1 MGLEEDLEVYR
12 LQLLESMSERPNCS
26 ARGLVDPIQVYVNE
40 RRVGEL
46 KGAETEATLNVH
58 GVDHIETVQLRTED
72 GRLLGGLVAPESG
85 FRTNRV
91 QLLADTVE
99 LCVQNTMQGGSLS
112 AVFIPAPSFWSRT
125 KTILADVADRWMV
138 RRPEAAMAYGMRT
151 VAFTQALLAIAVV
164 GLVADRVM
172 IWVTPEHT
180 VAQTVQAEALR
191 TASIAEMEQLTK
203 QLGELRS
210 MQTKV
215 GEALQSQEKGM
226 TLLHQTMARLS
237 STQESV
243 ASSVVMVKEE
253 MEKRQDGPERE
264 ADRPAQLL
272 PAGRGV
278 VDQEQFEL
286 AIHGLASDNDRLF
299 KQIAGLEEH
308 NRTLTARLQTALTQV
323 ARAVEQSSERVVARE
338 ADMARKHQL
347 LPVADGRQNAQSQPF
362 LFWVT
367 FSEGTTQ
374 ETIDQWVNGMKGHK
388 GATNEGWQEVQIL
401 PPPVPPDLFLEQIKG
416 DKIIKEARLNH

>member
-1 MGLEEDLEVYR
+1 MVQEEDLELYR
-12 LQLLESMSERPNCS
+12 SQLLDSMSERPS
-26 ARGLVDPIQVYVNE
+26 HSVRGLLDPIQVYVNE

-46 KGAETEATLNVH
+46 KGAETETTLHVH

-91 QLLADTVE
+91 RLSHDTVE
-99 LCVQNTMQGGSLS
+99 LCVQNTAQGGSLS
-112 AVFIPAPSFWSRT
+112 AVFMPAPSFWSRT
-125 KTILADVADRWMV
+125 WNILTDVADRWMV
-138 RRPEAAMAYGMRT
+138 KRPEAAMAYGMRT
-151 VAFTQALLAIAVV
+151 VAFTQVLLAIAVV

-172 IWVTPEHT
+172 IWITPEHT
-180 VAQTVQAEALR
+180 VAATAQAEALR
-191 TASIAEMEQLTK
+191 TASITEIEQLAK
-203 QLGELRS
+203 QLRELRS

-215 GEALQSQEKGM
+215 GDALQSQEKGM

-253 MEKRQDGPERE
+253 MEKRQEGPERD
-264 ADRPAQLL
+264 ADRPAQL
-272 PAGRGV
+272 PAGKGL
-278 VDQEQFEL
+278 VDQDQFEV
-286 AIHGLASDNDRLF
+286 AIHGLAADNERLS

-308 NRTLTARLQTALTQV
+308 NRTLTAKLQTAIAHV
-323 ARAVEQSSERVVARE
+323 AKAVEQSPERLVARE
-338 ADMARKHQL
+338 VDIARKHQL
-347 LPVADGRQNAQSQPF
+347 VPVVDSRQGTQAQPF

-374 ETIDQWVNGMKGHK
+374 ESIDQWVNGMKGHK
-388 GATNEGWQEVQIL
+388 GAQNEGWQEVQIL
-401 PPPVPPDLFLEQIKG
+401 PPPVPPDLFLEQLRG

>member
-1 MGLEEDLEVYR
+1 MVQEEDLELYR
-12 LQLLESMSERPNCS
+12 SQLLDLRSERPS
-26 ARGLVDPIQVYVNE
+26 RSVRGLLDPIQVYVNE

-46 KGAETEATLNVH
+46 KGAEIEATLHVH

-85 FRTNRV
+85 FRTARV
-91 QLLADTVE
+91 QFSAETVE
-99 LCVQNTMQGGSLS
+99 LCVQNTVQGGSLS
-112 AVFIPAPSFWSRT
+112 AVFIPAPSFWNRT
-125 KTILADVADRWMV
+125 WTILADIADRWMV
-138 RRPEAAMAYGMRT
+138 RRPASTMAYGIRT
-151 VAFTQALLAIAVV
+151 VAFTQVLLATAVI

-172 IWVTPEHT
+172 IWIAPEHI
-180 VAQTVQAEALR
+180 VAPTAQAEALR
-191 TASIAEMEQLTK
+191 TASIAEVEQLAK
-203 QLGELRS
+203 QLRELRL

-215 GEALQSQEKGM
+215 GDALQSQEKGM

-253 MEKRQDGPERE
+253 IEKRQESTERE
-264 ADRPAQLL
+264 ADRPVQL
-272 PAGRGV
+272 PVGRGV
-278 VDQEQFEL
+278 VDQEQFET
-286 AIHGLASDNDRLF
+286 AIHGLAADNERLS

-308 NRTLTARLQTALTQV
+308 NRTLTAKLQMAIAHV
-323 ARAVEQSSERVVARE
+323 AKAVEQNPERVVARE
-338 ADMARKHQL
+338 ADVARKHQL
-347 LPVADGRQNAQSQPF
+347 VPVADSRQNTQAQPF

-374 ETIDQWVNGMKGHK
+374 ESIDQWVNGMKGHK
-388 GATNEGWQEVQIL
+388 GSLNEGWQEVQII

>member
-1 MGLEEDLEVYR
+1 MGQGEDLELYR
-12 LQLLESMSERPNCS
+12 SQLLESMSERPS
-26 ARGLVDPIQVYVNE
+26 HSVRGLLDPVQVYINE

-46 KGAETEATLNVH
+46 SGAEIEATLNIH

-85 FRTNRV
+85 LRTNRV
-91 QLLADTVE
+91 QLSADTVE
-99 LCVQNTMQGGSLS
+99 LCVHNTLQGGSLR
-112 AVFIPAPSFWSRT
+112 AVFIPAPGFWSRT
-125 KTILADVADRWMV
+125 RSLLADVVDRWRS
-138 RRPEAAMAYGMRT
+138 RRPDAVMAYGFRT
-151 VAFTQALLAIAVV
+151 VVFTQALLAIAVV

-172 IWVTPEHT
+172 IWMAPERI
-180 VAQTVQAEALR
+180 VAPTVQAEALR
-191 TASIAEMEQLTK
+191 TASLGEIEQLAK
-203 QLGELRS
+203 QLRELRS

-253 MEKRQDGPERE
+253 MEKRQEGPERGE
-264 ADRPAQLL
+264 ADRPAQL
-272 PAGRGV
+272 PAGRGL
-278 VDQEQFEL
+278 VDQEQFEV
-286 AIHGLASDNDRLF
+286 AIHGLAEDNERLS

-308 NRTLTARLQTALTQV
+308 NRTLTAKLQTAIAHV
-323 ARAVEQSSERVVARE
+323 AKAVEQNPERVVARE
-338 ADMARKHQL
+338 ADVARKHQL
-347 LPVADGRQNAQSQPF
+347 VPVADSRQSTQSQPF

-374 ETIDQWVNGMKGHK
+374 ESIDQWVK
-388 GATNEGWQEVQIL
+388 
-401 PPPVPPDLFLEQIKG
+401 
-416 DKIIKEARLNH
+416 

>member
-1 MGLEEDLEVYR
+1 MVQEEDLELYR
-12 LQLLESMSERPNCS
+12 SQLLDLRSERPS
-26 ARGLVDPIQVYVNE
+26 HSVRGLLDPIQVYVNE

-46 KGAETEATLNVH
+46 KGAEIEATLHVH

-85 FRTNRV
+85 FRTARV
-91 QLLADTVE
+91 QFSADTVE
-99 LCVQNTMQGGSLS
+99 LCVQNTVQGGSLS
-112 AVFIPAPSFWSRT
+112 AVFIPASSFWNRT
-125 KTILADVADRWMV
+125 WTILADVADRWMV
-138 RRPEAAMAYGMRT
+138 RRPASTMAYGIRT
-151 VAFTQALLAIAVV
+151 VAFTQVLLATAVI

-172 IWVTPEHT
+172 IWIAPEHI
-180 VAQTVQAEALR
+180 VAPTAQAEALR
-191 TASIAEMEQLTK
+191 TASIAEVEQLAK
-203 QLGELRS
+203 QLRELRL

-215 GEALQSQEKGM
+215 GDALQSQEKGM
-226 TLLHQTMARLS
+226 TLLNQTMARLS

-253 MEKRQDGPERE
+253 IEKRQESTERE
-264 ADRPAQLL
+264 TDRPVQL
-272 PAGRGV
+272 PVGRGV
-278 VDQEQFEL
+278 VDQEQFET
-286 AIHGLASDNDRLF
+286 AIHGLAADNERLS

-308 NRTLTARLQTALTQV
+308 NRTLTAKLQMAIAHV
-323 ARAVEQSSERVVARE
+323 AKAVEQNPERVVARE
-338 ADMARKHQL
+338 ADVARKHQL
-347 LPVADGRQNAQSQPF
+347 VPVADSRQNTQAQPF

-374 ETIDQWVNGMKGHK
+374 ESIDQWVNGMKGHK
-388 GATNEGWQEVQIL
+388 GSLNEGWQEVQII

>member
-1 MGLEEDLEVYR
+1 MVQEEDLELYR
-12 LQLLESMSERPNCS
+12 SQLLDLRSERPS
-26 ARGLVDPIQVYVNE
+26 RSVRGLLDPIQVYVNE

-46 KGAETEATLNVH
+46 KGAEIEATLHVH

-85 FRTNRV
+85 FRTARV
-91 QLLADTVE
+91 QFSADTVE
-99 LCVQNTMQGGSLS
+99 LCVQNTVQGGSLS
-112 AVFIPAPSFWSRT
+112 AVFIPASSFWNRT
-125 KTILADVADRWMV
+125 WTILADVADRWMV
-138 RRPEAAMAYGMRT
+138 RRPASTMAYGIRT
-151 VAFTQALLAIAVV
+151 VAFTQVLLATAVI

-172 IWVTPEHT
+172 IWIAPEHI
-180 VAQTVQAEALR
+180 VAPTAQAEALR
-191 TASIAEMEQLTK
+191 TASIAEVEQLAK
-203 QLGELRS
+203 QLRELRL

-215 GEALQSQEKGM
+215 GDALQSQEKGM
-226 TLLHQTMARLS
+226 TLLNQTMARLS

-253 MEKRQDGPERE
+253 IEKRQESTERE
-264 ADRPAQLL
+264 TDRPVQL
-272 PAGRGV
+272 PVGRGV
-278 VDQEQFEL
+278 VDQEQFET
-286 AIHGLASDNDRLF
+286 AIHGLAADNERLS

-308 NRTLTARLQTALTQV
+308 NRTLTAKLQMAIAHV
-323 ARAVEQSSERVVARE
+323 AKAVEQNPERVVARE
-338 ADMARKHQL
+338 ADVARKHQL
-347 LPVADGRQNAQSQPF
+347 VPVADSRQNTQAQPF

-374 ETIDQWVNGMKGHK
+374 ESIDQWVNGMKGHK
-388 GATNEGWQEVQIL
+388 GSLNEGWQEVQII

>member
-1 MGLEEDLEVYR
+1 MVQEEDLELYR
-12 LQLLESMSERPNCS
+12 SQLLDLRSERPS
-26 ARGLVDPIQVYVNE
+26 RSVRGLLDPIQVYVNE

-46 KGAETEATLNVH
+46 KGAEIEATLHVH

-85 FRTNRV
+85 FRTARV
-91 QLLADTVE
+91 QFSADTVE
-99 LCVQNTMQGGSLS
+99 LCVQNTVQGGSLS
-112 AVFIPAPSFWSRT
+112 AVFIPAPSFWNRT
-125 KTILADVADRWMV
+125 WTILADVADRWMV
-138 RRPEAAMAYGMRT
+138 RRPASTMAYGIRT
-151 VAFTQALLAIAVV
+151 VAFTQVLLATAVI

-172 IWVTPEHT
+172 IWIAPEHI
-180 VAQTVQAEALR
+180 VAPTVQAEALR
-191 TASIAEMEQLTK
+191 TASIAEVEQLAK
-203 QLGELRS
+203 QLRELRL

-215 GEALQSQEKGM
+215 GDALQSQEKGM

-253 MEKRQDGPERE
+253 IEKRQESTERE
-264 ADRPAQLL
+264 ADRPVQL
-272 PAGRGV
+272 PVGRGV
-278 VDQEQFEL
+278 VDQEQFET
-286 AIHGLASDNDRLF
+286 AIHGLAADNERLS

-308 NRTLTARLQTALTQV
+308 NRTLTAKLQMAIAHV
-323 ARAVEQSSERVVARE
+323 AKAVEQNPERVVARE
-338 ADMARKHQL
+338 ADVARKHQL
-347 LPVADGRQNAQSQPF
+347 VPVADSRQNTQAQPF

-374 ETIDQWVNGMKGHK
+374 ESIDQWVNGMKGHK
-388 GATNEGWQEVQIL
+388 GSLNEGWQEVQII

>member
-1 MGLEEDLEVYR
+1 MVQEEDLELYR
-12 LQLLESMSERPNCS
+12 SQLLDLRSERPS
-26 ARGLVDPIQVYVNE
+26 RSVRGLLDPIQVYVNE

-46 KGAETEATLNVH
+46 KGAEIEATLHVH

-85 FRTNRV
+85 FRTARV
-91 QLLADTVE
+91 QFSADTVE
-99 LCVQNTMQGGSLS
+99 LCVQNTVQGGSLS
-112 AVFIPAPSFWSRT
+112 AVFIPAPSFWNRT
-125 KTILADVADRWMV
+125 WTILADIADRWMV
-138 RRPEAAMAYGMRT
+138 RRPASTMAYGIRT
-151 VAFTQALLAIAVV
+151 VAFTQVLLATAVI

-172 IWVTPEHT
+172 IWIAPEHI
-180 VAQTVQAEALR
+180 VAPTVQAEALR
-191 TASIAEMEQLTK
+191 TASIAEVEQLAK
-203 QLGELRS
+203 QLRELRL

-215 GEALQSQEKGM
+215 GDALQSQEKGM

-253 MEKRQDGPERE
+253 IEKRQESTERE
-264 ADRPAQLL
+264 ADRPVQL
-272 PAGRGV
+272 PVGRGV
-278 VDQEQFEL
+278 VDQEQFET
-286 AIHGLASDNDRLF
+286 AIHGLAADNERLS

-308 NRTLTARLQTALTQV
+308 NRTLTAKLQMAIAHV
-323 ARAVEQSSERVVARE
+323 AKAVEQNPERVVARE
-338 ADMARKHQL
+338 ADVARKHQL
-347 LPVADGRQNAQSQPF
+347 VPVADSRQNTQAQPF

-374 ETIDQWVNGMKGHK
+374 ESIDQWVNGMKGHK
-388 GATNEGWQEVQIL
+388 GSLNEGWQEVQII

>member
-1 MGLEEDLEVYR
+1 MVQEEDLELYR
-12 LQLLESMSERPNCS
+12 SQLLDLRSERPS
-26 ARGLVDPIQVYVNE
+26 RSVRGLLDPIQVYVNE

-46 KGAETEATLNVH
+46 KGAEIEATLHVH

-85 FRTNRV
+85 FRTARV
-91 QLLADTVE
+91 QFSADTVE
-99 LCVQNTMQGGSLS
+99 LCVQNTVQGGSLS
-112 AVFIPAPSFWSRT
+112 AVFIPAPSFWNRT
-125 KTILADVADRWMV
+125 WTILADVADRWMV
-138 RRPEAAMAYGMRT
+138 RRPASTMAYGIRT
-151 VAFTQALLAIAVV
+151 VAFTQVLLATAVI

-172 IWVTPEHT
+172 ILIAPEHI
-180 VAQTVQAEALR
+180 VAPTAQAEALR
-191 TASIAEMEQLTK
+191 TASIAEVEQLAK
-203 QLGELRS
+203 QLRELRL

-215 GEALQSQEKGM
+215 GDALQSQEKGM

-253 MEKRQDGPERE
+253 IEKRQESTERE
-264 ADRPAQLL
+264 ADRPVQL
-272 PAGRGV
+272 PVGRGV
-278 VDQEQFEL
+278 VDQEQFET
-286 AIHGLASDNDRLF
+286 AIHGLAADNERLS

-308 NRTLTARLQTALTQV
+308 NRTLTAKLQMAIAHV
-323 ARAVEQSSERVVARE
+323 AKAVEQNPERVVARE
-338 ADMARKHQL
+338 ADVARKHQL
-347 LPVADGRQNAQSQPF
+347 VPVADSRQNTQAQPF

-374 ETIDQWVNGMKGHK
+374 ESIDQWVNGMKGHK
-388 GATNEGWQEVQIL
+388 GSLNEGWQEVQII

>member
-1 MGLEEDLEVYR
+1 MVQEEDLELYR
-12 LQLLESMSERPNCS
+12 SQLLDLRSERPS
-26 ARGLVDPIQVYVNE
+26 RSVRGLLDPIQVYVNE

-46 KGAETEATLNVH
+46 KGAEIEATLHVH

-85 FRTNRV
+85 FRTARV
-91 QLLADTVE
+91 QFSADTVE
-99 LCVQNTMQGGSLS
+99 LCVQNTVQGGSLS
-112 AVFIPAPSFWSRT
+112 AVFIPAPSFWNRT
-125 KTILADVADRWMV
+125 WTILADVADRWMV
-138 RRPEAAMAYGMRT
+138 RRPASTVAYGIRT
-151 VAFTQALLAIAVV
+151 VAFTQVLLATAVI

-172 IWVTPEHT
+172 IWIAPEHI
-180 VAQTVQAEALR
+180 VAPTAQAEALR
-191 TASIAEMEQLTK
+191 TASIAEVEQLAK
-203 QLGELRS
+203 QLRELRL

-215 GEALQSQEKGM
+215 GDALQSQEKGM

-253 MEKRQDGPERE
+253 IEKRQESTERE
-264 ADRPAQLL
+264 ADRPVQL
-272 PAGRGV
+272 PVGRGV
-278 VDQEQFEL
+278 VDQEQFET
-286 AIHGLASDNDRLF
+286 AIHGLAADNERLS

-308 NRTLTARLQTALTQV
+308 NRTLTAKLQMAIAHV
-323 ARAVEQSSERVVARE
+323 AKAVEQNPERVVARE
-338 ADMARKHQL
+338 ADVARKHQL
-347 LPVADGRQNAQSQPF
+347 VPVADSRQNTQAQPF

-374 ETIDQWVNGMKGHK
+374 ESIDQWVNGMKGHK
-388 GATNEGWQEVQIL
+388 GSLNEGWQEVQII

>member
-1 MGLEEDLEVYR
+1 MVQEEDLELYR
-12 LQLLESMSERPNCS
+12 SQLLDLRSERPS
-26 ARGLVDPIQVYVNE
+26 RSVRGLLDPIQVYVNE

-46 KGAETEATLNVH
+46 KGAEIEATLHVH

-85 FRTNRV
+85 FRTARV
-91 QLLADTVE
+91 QFSADTVE

-112 AVFIPAPSFWSRT
+112 AVFIPASSFWNRT
-125 KTILADVADRWMV
+125 WTILADVADRWMV
-138 RRPEAAMAYGMRT
+138 RRPASTMAYGIRT
-151 VAFTQALLAIAVV
+151 VAFTQVLLATAVI

-172 IWVTPEHT
+172 IWIAPEHI
-180 VAQTVQAEALR
+180 VAPTAQAEALR
-191 TASIAEMEQLTK
+191 TASIAEVEQLAK
-203 QLGELRS
+203 QLRELRL

-215 GEALQSQEKGM
+215 GDALQSQEKGM
-226 TLLHQTMARLS
+226 TLLNQTMARLS

-253 MEKRQDGPERE
+253 IEKRQESTERE
-264 ADRPAQLL
+264 TDRPVQL
-272 PAGRGV
+272 PVGRGV
-278 VDQEQFEL
+278 VDQEQFET
-286 AIHGLASDNDRLF
+286 AIHGLAADNERLS

-308 NRTLTARLQTALTQV
+308 NRTLTAKLQMAIAHV
-323 ARAVEQSSERVVARE
+323 AKAVEQNPERVVARE
-338 ADMARKHQL
+338 ADVARKHQL
-347 LPVADGRQNAQSQPF
+347 VPVADSRQNTQAQPF

-374 ETIDQWVNGMKGHK
+374 ESIDQWVNGMKGHK
-388 GATNEGWQEVQIL
+388 GSLNEGWQEVQII

>member
-1 MGLEEDLEVYR
+1 MGQEEDLELYR
-12 LQLLESMSERPNCS
+12 LQLLESMSERPS
-26 ARGLVDPIQVYVNE
+26 HSGRGLLDPIQVYVNE

-46 KGAETEATLNVH
+46 RGAEIEATLNIH

-91 QLLADTVE
+91 GLSADMVE
-99 LCVQNTMQGGSLS
+99 LCVHNTVQGGSLS

-125 KTILADVADRWMV
+125 RSLLADIVDRWRS
-138 RRPEAAMAYGMRT
+138 RRPDAVMAYGFRT

-172 IWVTPEHT
+172 IWMAPEHII
-180 VAQTVQAEALR
+180 APTVQAEVLR
-191 TASIAEMEQLTK
+191 TASIGEIEQLAK
-203 QLGELRS
+203 QLRELRS

-253 MEKRQDGPERE
+253 MEKRQESPERE
-264 ADRPAQLL
+264 TDRPTQF
-272 PAGRGV
+272 PAGKGL
-278 VDQEQFEL
+278 VDQEQFEV
-286 AIHGLASDNDRLF
+286 AIHGLAADNERLS

-308 NRTLTARLQTALTQV
+308 NRMLTAKLQTAIAHV
-323 ARAVEQSSERVVARE
+323 AKAVEQNPERVVARE
-338 ADMARKHQL
+338 ADLSRKHQL
-347 LPVADGRQNAQSQPF
+347 VPVADSRQSTQGQPF

-374 ETIDQWVNGMKGHK
+374 ESIDQWVNGMKGHK
-388 GATNEGWQEVQIL
+388 GAQNEGWQEVQIL
-401 PPPVPPDLFLEQIKG
+401 PPPVPPDLFLEQIRG
-416 DKIIKEARLNH
+416 EKIIKEARLNH

>member
-1 MGLEEDLEVYR
+1 MVQEEDLELYR
-12 LQLLESMSERPNCS
+12 SQLLDLRSERPS
-26 ARGLVDPIQVYVNE
+26 RSVRGLLDPIQVYVNE

-46 KGAETEATLNVH
+46 KGAEIEATLHVH

-85 FRTNRV
+85 FRTARV
-91 QLLADTVE
+91 QFSADTVE
-99 LCVQNTMQGGSLS
+99 LCVQNTVQGGSLS
-112 AVFIPAPSFWSRT
+112 AVFIPAPSFWNRT
-125 KTILADVADRWMV
+125 WTILADIADRWMV
-138 RRPEAAMAYGMRT
+138 RRPASTMAYGIRT
-151 VAFTQALLAIAVV
+151 VAFTQVLLATAVI

-172 IWVTPEHT
+172 IWIAPEHI
-180 VAQTVQAEALR
+180 VAPTAQAEALR
-191 TASIAEMEQLTK
+191 TASIAEVEQLAK
-203 QLGELRS
+203 QLRELRL

-215 GEALQSQEKGM
+215 GDALQSQEKGM

-253 MEKRQDGPERE
+253 IEKRQESTERE
-264 ADRPAQLL
+264 ADRPVQL
-272 PAGRGV
+272 PVGRGV
-278 VDQEQFEL
+278 VDQEQFET
-286 AIHGLASDNDRLF
+286 AIHGLAADNERLS

-308 NRTLTARLQTALTQV
+308 NRTLTAKLQMAIAHV
-323 ARAVEQSSERVVARE
+323 AKAVEQNPERVVARE
-338 ADMARKHQL
+338 VDVARKHQL
-347 LPVADGRQNAQSQPF
+347 VPVADSRQNTQAQPF

-367 FSEGTTQ
+367 FSEGTSQ
-374 ETIDQWVNGMKGHK
+374 ESIDQWVNGMKGHK
-388 GATNEGWQEVQIL
+388 GSLNEGWQEVQII

>member
-1 MGLEEDLEVYR
+1 MVQEEDLELYR
-12 LQLLESMSERPNCS
+12 SQLLDLRSERPS
-26 ARGLVDPIQVYVNE
+26 RSVRGLLDPIQVYVNE

-46 KGAETEATLNVH
+46 KGAEIEATLHVH

-85 FRTNRV
+85 FRTARV
-91 QLLADTVE
+91 QFSADTVE
-99 LCVQNTMQGGSLS
+99 LCVQNTVQGGSLS
-112 AVFIPAPSFWSRT
+112 AVFIPAPSFWNRT
-125 KTILADVADRWMV
+125 WTILADVADRWMV
-138 RRPEAAMAYGMRT
+138 RRPASTMAYGIRT
-151 VAFTQALLAIAVV
+151 VAFTQVLLATAVI

-172 IWVTPEHT
+172 IWIAPEHI
-180 VAQTVQAEALR
+180 VAPTAQAEALR
-191 TASIAEMEQLTK
+191 TASIAEVEQLAK
-203 QLGELRS
+203 QLRELRL

-215 GEALQSQEKGM
+215 GDALQSQEKGM

-253 MEKRQDGPERE
+253 IEKRQESTERE
-264 ADRPAQLL
+264 ADRPVQL
-272 PAGRGV
+272 PVGRGV
-278 VDQEQFEL
+278 VDQEQFET
-286 AIHGLASDNDRLF
+286 AIHGLAADNERLS

-308 NRTLTARLQTALTQV
+308 NRTLTAKLQMAIAHV
-323 ARAVEQSSERVVARE
+323 AKAVEQNPERVVARE
-338 ADMARKHQL
+338 ADVARKHQL
-347 LPVADGRQNAQSQPF
+347 VPVADSRQNTQAQPF

-367 FSEGTTQ
+367 FSEGTSQ
-374 ETIDQWVNGMKGHK
+374 ESIDQWVNGMKGHK
-388 GATNEGWQEVQIL
+388 GSLNEGWQEVQII

>member
-1 MGLEEDLEVYR
+1 MGQEEDLEVYR
-12 LQLLESMSERPNCS
+12 SQRLESMSERPNYS

-46 KGAETEATLNVH
+46 KGAETEATLSVH

-72 GRLLGGLVAPESG
+72 GQLLGGLVAPESG

-125 KTILADVADRWMV
+125 RTILVDFADRWMV
-138 RRPEAAMAYGMRT
+138 RRPEVAVAYGMRT
-151 VAFTQALLAIAVV
+151 VAFTQALLAVAVV

-172 IWVTPEHT
+172 IWITPEHA
-180 VAQTVQAEALR
+180 VAPTVQAEALR
-191 TASIAEMEQLTK
+191 TASIAEIEQLAK

-253 MEKRQDGPERE
+253 MEKRQEGPEHE
-264 ADRPAQLL
+264 ADRPTQI
-272 PAGRGV
+272 PPGRGV
-278 VDQEQFEL
+278 VDQEQFEV
-286 AIHGLASDNDRLF
+286 AIHGLAADNDRLS

-308 NRTLTARLQTALTQV
+308 NRTLTAKLQMALTHV
-323 ARAVEQSSERVVARE
+323 AKAVEQNSERVVARE
-338 ADMARKHQL
+338 AEMARKPQL
-347 LPVADGRQNAQSQPF
+347 LPVADSRQSTQAQPF

-367 FSEGTTQ
+367 FSEGTSQ
-374 ETIDQWVNGMKGHK
+374 ESIDQWVNGMKGHK
-388 GATNEGWQEVQIL
+388 GVQNEGWQEVQIL
-401 PPPVPPDLFLEQIKG
+401 PPPVPPDLFLEQIRG
-416 DKIIKEARLNH
+416 EKIIKEARLNH

>member
-1 MGLEEDLEVYR
+1 MVQEEDLELYR
-12 LQLLESMSERPNCS
+12 SQLLDLRSERPS
-26 ARGLVDPIQVYVNE
+26 RSVRGLLDPIQVYVNE

-46 KGAETEATLNVH
+46 KGAEIEATLHVH

-85 FRTNRV
+85 FRTARV
-91 QLLADTVE
+91 QFSADTVE
-99 LCVQNTMQGGSLS
+99 LCVQNTVQGGSLS
-112 AVFIPAPSFWSRT
+112 AVFIPAPSFWNRT
-125 KTILADVADRWMV
+125 WTILADIADRWMV
-138 RRPEAAMAYGMRT
+138 RRPASTMAYGIRT
-151 VAFTQALLAIAVV
+151 VAFTQVLLATAVI

-172 IWVTPEHT
+172 ILIAPEHI
-180 VAQTVQAEALR
+180 VAPTAQAEALR
-191 TASIAEMEQLTK
+191 TASIAEVEQLAK
-203 QLGELRS
+203 QLRELRL

-215 GEALQSQEKGM
+215 GDALQSQEKGM

-253 MEKRQDGPERE
+253 IEKRQESTERE
-264 ADRPAQLL
+264 ADRPVQL
-272 PAGRGV
+272 PVGRGV
-278 VDQEQFEL
+278 VDQEQFET
-286 AIHGLASDNDRLF
+286 AIHGLAADNERLS

-308 NRTLTARLQTALTQV
+308 NRTLTAKLQMAIAHV
-323 ARAVEQSSERVVARE
+323 AKAVEQNPERVVARE
-338 ADMARKHQL
+338 ADVARKHQL
-347 LPVADGRQNAQSQPF
+347 VPVADSRQNTQAQPF

-374 ETIDQWVNGMKGHK
+374 ESIDQWVNGMKGHK
-388 GATNEGWQEVQIL
+388 GSLNEGWQEVQII

>member
-1 MGLEEDLEVYR
+1 MGQEEDLERYR
-12 LQLLESMSERPNCS
+12 LQLLESMSERPNHS
-26 ARGLVDPIQVYVNE
+26 ARGLLDPIQVYVNE

-46 KGAETEATLNVH
+46 KGAETEATLHVH

-91 QLLADTVE
+91 QLSADTVE
-99 LCVQNTMQGGSLS
+99 LCVQNTVQGGTLS
-112 AVFIPAPSFWSRT
+112 AVFIPTPSFLSRT
-125 KTILADVADRWMV
+125 WCILADVADRWMV
-138 RRPEAAMAYGMRT
+138 KRPAAAMAYGMRT
-151 VAFTQALLAIAVV
+151 AAFTQALLAVAVV

-172 IWVTPEHT
+172 IWITPEHT
-180 VAQTVQAEALR
+180 MAPTVQTEALR
-191 TASIAEMEQLTK
+191 TASIAEIGQLTK
-203 QLGELRS
+203 QLGELRL

-226 TLLHQTMARLS
+226 TLLHQTMARLT

-253 MEKRQDGPERE
+253 MEKRQEGPERE
-264 ADRPAQLL
+264 ADRPAQL
-272 PAGRGV
+272 PVGRGL
-278 VDQEQFEL
+278 VDQEQFEV
-286 AIHGLASDNDRLF
+286 AIHGLAEDNDRLS

-308 NRTLTARLQTALTQV
+308 NRTLTAKLQTALAHV
-323 ARAVEQSSERVVARE
+323 AKAVEQSSERVVARE
-338 ADMARKHQL
+338 VDMARKHQL
-347 LPVADGRQNAQSQPF
+347 LPVADSRQSAQMQPF

-374 ETIDQWVNGMKGHK
+374 ESIDQWVNGMKGHK

-416 DKIIKEARLNH
+416 EKIIKEARLNH

>member
-1 MGLEEDLEVYR
+1 MVQEEDLELYR
-12 LQLLESMSERPNCS
+12 SQLLDLRSERPS
-26 ARGLVDPIQVYVNE
+26 RSVRGLLDPIQVYVNE

-46 KGAETEATLNVH
+46 KGAEIEATLHVH

-85 FRTNRV
+85 FRTARV
-91 QLLADTVE
+91 QFSADTVE

-112 AVFIPAPSFWSRT
+112 AVFIPASSFWNRT
-125 KTILADVADRWMV
+125 WTILADVADRWMV
-138 RRPEAAMAYGMRT
+138 RRPASTMAYGIRT
-151 VAFTQALLAIAVV
+151 VAFTQVLLATAVI

-172 IWVTPEHT
+172 IWIAPEHI
-180 VAQTVQAEALR
+180 VAPTAQAEALR
-191 TASIAEMEQLTK
+191 TASIAEVEQLAK
-203 QLGELRS
+203 QLRELRL

-215 GEALQSQEKGM
+215 GDALQSQEKGM
-226 TLLHQTMARLS
+226 TLLNQTMARLS

-253 MEKRQDGPERE
+253 IEKRQESTERE
-264 ADRPAQLL
+264 TDRPVQL
-272 PAGRGV
+272 PVGRGV
-278 VDQEQFEL
+278 VDQEQFET
-286 AIHGLASDNDRLF
+286 AIHGLAADNERLS

-308 NRTLTARLQTALTQV
+308 NRTLTAKLQMAIAHV
-323 ARAVEQSSERVVARE
+323 AKAVEQNPERVVARE
-338 ADMARKHQL
+338 ADVARKHQL
-347 LPVADGRQNAQSQPF
+347 VPVADSRQNTQAQPF

-374 ETIDQWVNGMKGHK
+374 ESIDQWVNGMKGHK
-388 GATNEGWQEVQIL
+388 GSLNEGWQEVQII

-416 DKIIKEARLNH
+416 EKIIKEARLNH

>member
-1 MGLEEDLEVYR
+1 MVQEEDLELYR
-12 LQLLESMSERPNCS
+12 SQLLDLRSERPS
-26 ARGLVDPIQVYVNE
+26 RSVRGLLDPIQVYVNE

-46 KGAETEATLNVH
+46 KGAEIEATLHVH

-85 FRTNRV
+85 FRTARV
-91 QLLADTVE
+91 QFSADTVE
-99 LCVQNTMQGGSLS
+99 LCVQNTVQGGSLS
-112 AVFIPAPSFWSRT
+112 AVFIPAPSFWNRT
-125 KTILADVADRWMV
+125 WTILADIADRWMV
-138 RRPEAAMAYGMRT
+138 RRPASTMAYGIRT
-151 VAFTQALLAIAVV
+151 VAFTQVLLATAVI

-172 IWVTPEHT
+172 IWIAPEHI
-180 VAQTVQAEALR
+180 VAPTAQAEALR
-191 TASIAEMEQLTK
+191 TASIAEVEQLAK
-203 QLGELRS
+203 QLRELRL

-215 GEALQSQEKGM
+215 GDALQSQEKGM

-253 MEKRQDGPERE
+253 IEKRQESTERE
-264 ADRPAQLL
+264 ADRPVQL
-272 PAGRGV
+272 PVGRGV
-278 VDQEQFEL
+278 VDQEQFET
-286 AIHGLASDNDRLF
+286 AIHGLAADNERLS

-308 NRTLTARLQTALTQV
+308 NRTLTAKLQMAIAHV
-323 ARAVEQSSERVVARE
+323 AKAVEQNPERVVARE
-338 ADMARKHQL
+338 ADVARKHQL
-347 LPVADGRQNAQSQPF
+347 VPVADSRQNTQAQPF

-367 FSEGTTQ
+367 FSEGTSQ
-374 ETIDQWVNGMKGHK
+374 ESIDQWVNGMKGHK
-388 GATNEGWQEVQIL
+388 GSLNEGWQEVQII

>member
-1 MGLEEDLEVYR
+1 MVQEEDLELYR
-12 LQLLESMSERPNCS
+12 SQLLDSMSERPVHS
-26 ARGLVDPIQVYVNE
+26 VRGLSDPIQVYVNE

-46 KGAETEATLNVH
+46 KGAETEGTLHVH

-72 GRLLGGLVAPESG
+72 GQLLGGVVAPESG
-85 FRTNRV
+85 FRANRV
-91 QLLADTVE
+91 RLSADTVE
-99 LCVQNTMQGGSLS
+99 LCVQNTLQGGSLS
-112 AVFIPAPSFWSRT
+112 AVFIPAPSFWRRT
-125 KTILADVADRWMV
+125 WNSLADVADRWTV
-138 RRPEAAMAYGMRT
+138 RRSESTMAYGFRT
-151 VAFTQALLAIAVV
+151 VAFTQAILAIAVV

-172 IWVTPEHT
+172 IWIAPEHI
-180 VAQTVQAEALR
+180 VAPTVQAEALR
-191 TASIAEMEQLTK
+191 TASIGEIEQLAK
-203 QLGELRS
+203 QLRELRL

-253 MEKRQDGPERE
+253 MEKRQEGPERE
-264 ADRPAQLL
+264 ADRPAQL
-272 PAGRGV
+272 PPGKGS

-286 AIHGLASDNDRLF
+286 AIHGLASDNERLS

-308 NRTLTARLQTALTQV
+308 NRMLTAKLQTAIAHV
-323 ARAVEQSSERVVARE
+323 AKAAEQGPERVVARE
-338 ADMARKHQL
+338 ADVARKHQL
-347 LPVADGRQNAQSQPF
+347 LPVVDSRQSAQAQPF

-374 ETIDQWVNGMKGHK
+374 ESIDQWVNGMKGHK
-388 GATNEGWQEVQIL
+388 GVQNEGWQEVQIL
-401 PPPVPPDLFLEQIKG
+401 PPPVPPDLFLEQIRG
-416 DKIIKEARLNH
+416 EKIIKEARLNH

>member
-1 MGLEEDLEVYR
+1 MVQEEDLELYR
-12 LQLLESMSERPNCS
+12 SQLLDLRSERPS
-26 ARGLVDPIQVYVNE
+26 HSVRGLLDPIQVYVNE

-46 KGAETEATLNVH
+46 KGAEIEATLHVH

-85 FRTNRV
+85 FRTTRV
-91 QLLADTVE
+91 QFSADTVE
-99 LCVQNTMQGGSLS
+99 LCVHNTVQGGSLS

-125 KTILADVADRWMV
+125 WTTLADVAGRWMV
-138 RRPEAAMAYGMRT
+138 RRPESTMAYGIRT
-151 VAFTQALLAIAVV
+151 VAFTQVLLATAVI
-164 GLVADRVM
+164 GLVADRLM
-172 IWVTPEHT
+172 IWIAPEHI
-180 VAQTVQAEALR
+180 VAPTTQAEALR
-191 TASIAEMEQLTK
+191 TASVGEVEQLAK
-203 QLGELRS
+203 QLRELRL

-215 GEALQSQEKGM
+215 GDALQSQEKGM

-253 MEKRQDGPERE
+253 IEKRQESTERE
-264 ADRPAQLL
+264 ADRPVQL
-272 PAGRGV
+272 PVGRGV
-278 VDQEQFEL
+278 VDQEQFET
-286 AIHGLASDNDRLF
+286 AIHGLAADNERLS

-308 NRTLTARLQTALTQV
+308 NRTLTAKLQMAIAHV
-323 ARAVEQSSERVVARE
+323 AKAVEQNPERVVARE
-338 ADMARKHQL
+338 ADVARKHQL
-347 LPVADGRQNAQSQPF
+347 VPVADSRQSTQAQPF

-367 FSEGTTQ
+367 FSEGTSQ
-374 ETIDQWVNGMKGHK
+374 ESIDQWVNGMKGHK
-388 GATNEGWQEVQIL
+388 GSLNEGWQEVQII

>member
-1 MGLEEDLEVYR
+1 MGQEEDLELYR
-12 LQLLESMSERPNCS
+12 SQLLESRSERLS
-26 ARGLVDPIQVYVNE
+26 RSDRGLLDSIQVYVNE

-46 KGAETEATLNVH
+46 KGAETEATLHVH

-91 QLLADTVE
+91 QLSADTVE

-125 KTILADVADRWMV
+125 RTILADVADRWMV
-138 RRPEAAMAYGMRT
+138 RRPESAMAYGMRT
-151 VAFTQALLAIAVV
+151 AAFTQALLAVAVV

-172 IWVTPEHT
+172 IWITPEHS
-180 VAQTVQAEALR
+180 VAPTVQAEALR
-191 TASIAEMEQLTK
+191 TASIAEIEQLAK
-203 QLGELRS
+203 QLGELRL
-210 MQTKV
+210 MQAKV

-253 MEKRQDGPERE
+253 MEKRQEGSERE
-264 ADRPAQLL
+264 SDRPTQL
-272 PAGRGV
+272 PAGRGL
-278 VDQEQFEL
+278 VDQEQFEM
-286 AIHGLASDNDRLF
+286 AIHGLAVDNDRLS

-308 NRTLTARLQTALTQV
+308 NRTLTAKLQTALAHV
-323 ARAVEQSSERVVARE
+323 AKAVEQNSERVVVRE
-338 ADMARKHQL
+338 ADIARKHQL
-347 LPVADGRQNAQSQPF
+347 LPVVDSRQSTTTQPF

-374 ETIDQWVNGMKGHK
+374 ETIDQWVHGMKGHK
-388 GATNEGWQEVQIL
+388 GVQNEGWQEVQIL
-401 PPPVPPDLFLEQIKG
+401 PPPVPPDLFLEQLRG

>member
-1 MGLEEDLEVYR
+1 MVQEEDLELYR
-12 LQLLESMSERPNCS
+12 SQLLDLRSERPS
-26 ARGLVDPIQVYVNE
+26 RSVRGLLDPIQVYVNE

-46 KGAETEATLNVH
+46 KGAEIEATLHVH

-85 FRTNRV
+85 FRTARV
-91 QLLADTVE
+91 QFSADTVE
-99 LCVQNTMQGGSLS
+99 LCVQNTVQGGSLS
-112 AVFIPAPSFWSRT
+112 AVFIPAPSFWNRT
-125 KTILADVADRWMV
+125 WTILADVADRWMV
-138 RRPEAAMAYGMRT
+138 RRPASTMAYGIRT
-151 VAFTQALLAIAVV
+151 VAFTQVLLATAVI

-172 IWVTPEHT
+172 IWIAPEHI
-180 VAQTVQAEALR
+180 VAPTAQAEALR
-191 TASIAEMEQLTK
+191 TASIAEVEQLAK
-203 QLGELRS
+203 QLRELRL

-215 GEALQSQEKGM
+215 GDALQSQEKGM

-253 MEKRQDGPERE
+253 IEKRQESTERE
-264 ADRPAQLL
+264 ADRPVQL
-272 PAGRGV
+272 PVGRGV
-278 VDQEQFEL
+278 VDQEQFET
-286 AIHGLASDNDRLF
+286 AIHGLAADNERLS

-308 NRTLTARLQTALTQV
+308 NRTLTAKLQMAIAHV
-323 ARAVEQSSERVVARE
+323 AKAVEQNPERVVARE
-338 ADMARKHQL
+338 ADVARKHQL
-347 LPVADGRQNAQSQPF
+347 MPVADSRQNAQAQPF

-367 FSEGTTQ
+367 FSEGTSQ
-374 ETIDQWVNGMKGHK
+374 ESIDQWVNGMKGHK
-388 GATNEGWQEVQIL
+388 GSLNEGWQEVQII

>member
-1 MGLEEDLEVYR
+1 MGQEEDLEVYR
-12 LQLLESMSERPNCS
+12 SQLLESMSERPNCS

-91 QLLADTVE
+91 QLLADAVE

-112 AVFIPAPSFWSRT
+112 AVFVPAPSFGSRIR
-125 KTILADVADRWMV
+125 TILADIADRWMI
-138 RRPEAAMAYGMRT
+138 RRPEAAMAYGLRT
-151 VAFTQALLAIAVV
+151 VAFTQALLAVAVV

-172 IWVTPEHT
+172 IWITPEHA
-180 VAQTVQAEALR
+180 VVPTVQVEALR
-191 TASIAEMEQLTK
+191 TASITEIEQLAK
-203 QLGELRS
+203 QLGELRL

-253 MEKRQDGPERE
+253 IEKRQEDPERE
-264 ADRPAQLL
+264 ADRPAQL
-272 PAGRGV
+272 PEGRGV
-278 VDQEQFEL
+278 VDQEQFEV
-286 AIHGLASDNDRLF
+286 AIHGLAADNDRLS

-308 NRTLTARLQTALTQV
+308 NRTLTAKMQMALAQV
-323 ARAVEQSSERVVARE
+323 AKAVEQSSERVVARE
-338 ADMARKHQL
+338 ADMTRKHQL
-347 LPVADGRQNAQSQPF
+347 SPVVDSRQSAQAQPF

-388 GATNEGWQEVQIL
+388 GAINEGWQEVQIL

-416 DKIIKEARLNH
+416 EKIIKEARLNH

>member
-1 MGLEEDLEVYR
+1 MVQEEDLELYR
-12 LQLLESMSERPNCS
+12 SQLLDLRSERPS
-26 ARGLVDPIQVYVNE
+26 RSVRGLLDPIQVYVNE

-46 KGAETEATLNVH
+46 KGAEIEATLHVH

-85 FRTNRV
+85 FRTARV
-91 QLLADTVE
+91 QFSADTVE
-99 LCVQNTMQGGSLS
+99 LCVQNTVQGGSLS
-112 AVFIPAPSFWSRT
+112 AVFIPAPSFWNRT
-125 KTILADVADRWMV
+125 WTILADVADRWMV
-138 RRPEAAMAYGMRT
+138 RRPASTMAYGIRT
-151 VAFTQALLAIAVV
+151 VAFTQVLLATAVI

-172 IWVTPEHT
+172 IWIAPEHI
-180 VAQTVQAEALR
+180 VAPTAQAEALR
-191 TASIAEMEQLTK
+191 TASIAEVEQLAK
-203 QLGELRS
+203 QLRELRL

-215 GEALQSQEKGM
+215 GDALQSQEKGM

-253 MEKRQDGPERE
+253 IEKRQESTERE
-264 ADRPAQLL
+264 ADRPVQL
-272 PAGRGV
+272 PVGRGV
-278 VDQEQFEL
+278 VDQEQFET
-286 AIHGLASDNDRLF
+286 AIHGLAADNERLS

-308 NRTLTARLQTALTQV
+308 NRTLTAKLQMAIAHV
-323 ARAVEQSSERVVARE
+323 AKAVEQNPERVVARE
-338 ADMARKHQL
+338 ADVARKHQL
-347 LPVADGRQNAQSQPF
+347 VPVADSRQNTQAQPF

-374 ETIDQWVNGMKGHK
+374 ESIDQWVNGMKGHK
-388 GATNEGWQEVQIL
+388 GSLNEGWQEVQII

>member
-1 MGLEEDLEVYR
+1 MVQEEDLELYR
-12 LQLLESMSERPNCS
+12 SQLLDLRSERPS
-26 ARGLVDPIQVYVNE
+26 RSVRGLLDPIQVYVNE

-46 KGAETEATLNVH
+46 KGAEIEATLHVH

-85 FRTNRV
+85 FRTARV
-91 QLLADTVE
+91 QFSADTVE
-99 LCVQNTMQGGSLS
+99 LCVQNTVQGGSLR
-112 AVFIPAPSFWSRT
+112 AVFIPAPSFWNRT
-125 KTILADVADRWMV
+125 WTLLADVADRWMV
-138 RRPEAAMAYGMRT
+138 RRPASTMAYGIRT
-151 VAFTQALLAIAVV
+151 VAFTQVLLATAVI

-172 IWVTPEHT
+172 IWIAPEHI
-180 VAQTVQAEALR
+180 VAPTAQAEALR
-191 TASIAEMEQLTK
+191 TASIAEVEQLAK
-203 QLGELRS
+203 QLRELRL

-215 GEALQSQEKGM
+215 GDALQSQEKGM

-253 MEKRQDGPERE
+253 IEKRQESTERE
-264 ADRPAQLL
+264 ADRPVQL
-272 PAGRGV
+272 PVGRGV
-278 VDQEQFEL
+278 VDQEQFET
-286 AIHGLASDNDRLF
+286 AIHGLAADNERLS

-308 NRTLTARLQTALTQV
+308 NRTLTAKLQMAIAHV
-323 ARAVEQSSERVVARE
+323 AKAVEQNPERVVARE
-338 ADMARKHQL
+338 ADVARKHQL
-347 LPVADGRQNAQSQPF
+347 VPVADSRQNTQAQPF

-374 ETIDQWVNGMKGHK
+374 ESIDQWVNGMKGHK
-388 GATNEGWQEVQIL
+388 GSLNEGWQEVQII